1 MPLVESSSYH
11 SPDHPFFAHAETVY
25 PALFRKIRPPGSR
38 PVRID
43 TSDGDFLDLEI
54 SLRKEAPAM
63 AVVCHGLEGNSRKP
77 YVVGMARAL
86 EALGWSVLRWNYRGC
101 SGALNH
107 QPVFYHSGATADL
120 DAVVRYAL
128 GELKQERIALIGFS
142 LGGNLL
148 LKYLGEGGWESANK
162 IMAAVAISVPLEL
175 GSSCRKLSVGF
186 NRLYEYRF
194 LRGLD
199 AKLRAKI
206 RQFPGL
212 LKQARR
218 PARSLYEFD
227 DLYTAPLHGF
237 RDAQDYYQRCS
248 SLHYLDGIKAKTLVI
263 NAKNDPMLSEACF
276 PYGKFSALEN
286 VFFETPDG
294 GGHVGFCRHSRN
306 GRYWTEERTAG
317 FLTWALNGHSSVP
330 ASDEP

>member
-1 MPLVESSSYH
+1 MPLVEPSSYRASGH
-11 SPDHPFFAHAETVY
+11 SFFAHAETIF
-25 PALFRKIRPPGSR
+25 PALFRRIQPPESR
-38 PVRID
+38 SVRID

-54 SLRKEAPAM
+54 SLRREAPVM

-77 YVVGMARAL
+77 YVVGMSRAL

-101 SGALNH
+101 SGELNR

-120 DAVVRYAL
+120 DTVVRYAL
-128 GELKQERIALIGFS
+128 HELKQERIVLVGFS

-148 LKYLGEGGWESANK
+148 LKYLGEGGWKSAGK
-162 IMAAVAISVPLEL
+162 VVAAVAISVPLEL
-175 GSSCRKLSVGF
+175 GSSCRKISEGF

-206 RQFPGL
+206 RQFPGIL
-212 LKQARR
+212 PQPHR

-237 RDAQDYYQRCS
+237 RDAQDYYHRCS
-248 SLHYLDGIKAKTLVI
+248 SLHFLDGIKTKTLVI
-263 NAKNDPMLSEACF
+263 NAKNDPMLSGACF
-276 PYGKFSALEN
+276 PYGKFSTLEN

-294 GGHVGFCRHSRN
+294 GGHVGFCRRSRN

-317 FLTWALNGHSSVP
+317 FLNQALNGH
-330 ASDEP
+330 ASKSTSDNH